1 MRKHAKLA
9 LGLFAMAA
17 LAATSVWGGEKKV
30 KIGFTLKTVNNPFV
44 ISVKN
49 GAAKAAADLG
59 ADIIITDSQ
68 MNSQKQMQDIESFI
82 QQKVD
87 VILIDAM
94 DSQAIIPTIDDA
106 VDAGMKIVT
115 EDVRIPDA
123 GDKVLS
129 HIGIDNHAAGAQLAR
144 WLEAKLKA
152 AGKRNVI
159 IIAGIPG
166 NEATDSRANGYREVL
181 QNNPAIDVLD
191 IRLAGDKR
199 EEGLMVM
206 DDMLQRFSKIDGVI
220 CSNDELALGAI
231 SAINEAGRAAEMLV
245 CGFDGNKYALE
256 AIKNGDM
263 AATIDHAPY
272 SMGYLAIETCVKVTR
287 GEKVDKMTVMDVE
300 IVESANVDKIIAKHA
315 DE

>member
-1 MRKHAKLA
+1 MKKVA
-9 LGLFAMAA
+9 LMIIAMFTMAVLTTVSA
-17 LAATSVWGGEKKV
+17 GEKPV

-49 GAAKAAADLG
+49 GAAKAAEALG
-59 ADIIITDSQ
+59 AEIHITDSQ

-82 QQKVD
+82 QQKMD

-94 DSQAIIPTIDDA
+94 DSQAILPTIDDA
-106 VDAGMKIVT
+106 VEAGMKIVT

-152 AGKRNVI
+152 AGKKNVI

-181 QNNPAIDVLD
+181 LNNPNITVLD
-191 IRLAGDKR
+191 IKLAGDKR
-199 EEGLMVM
+199 EEGLTVM

-231 SAINEAGRAAEMLV
+231 SALDGAGRTSEVLV

-256 AIKNGDM
+256 AIKAGSM

-272 SMGYLAIETCVKVTR
+272 SMGYLAIETCVKVAKGGTA
-287 GEKVDKMTVMDVE
+287 DKLTVMEVD
-300 IVESANVDKIIAKHA
+300 IVDSTNVDAIIARHA
-315 DE
+315 DEE